1 MKAKTMLKPPSFLYL
16 LLSKKEFKENTLN
29 IVLSL
34 SRKTGLDQ
42 AGRYQRFFPTRLNS
56 SLIGK
61 SL

>member
-1 MKAKTMLKPPSFLYL
+1 MKAKTVLKPPSFLNP
-16 LLSKKEFKENTLN
+16 LLSKEQFMENILN
-29 IVLSL
+29 VILSL

-42 AGRYQRFFPTRLNS
+42 AGRYRRFFSMRLNS